1 MKRQISILL
10 PAFMLLLVLESS
22 LAWAKDHAPGVL
34 PPLFNGWKMEA
45 SSLKTSTDPA
55 AADAADPAVL
65 QEYGFNA
72 VESATYTRNG
82 RKMEIKAARFNDA
95 SGAYGA
101 FTFYVQP
108 QMGKADIG
116 DRAASS
122 NSRVLFYRGNILV
135 DAQLEQ
141 ITAMSAADL
150 RALAEVLPR
159 PHGSLAA
166 LPTLPGNL
174 PQQSR
179 LPNTERY
186 ILGPAALERLEIP
199 VPASLVDFSKGPE
212 VVSAK
217 YRSSSGES
225 TLTLIAYP
233 TPQIAAERLRAL
245 QAAFLPGVFK
255 RTGPILAVA
264 SGKIPLAEAESLLA
278 SVNYDANVTWNE
290 PAKPNPTEDR
300 AAFIVAEVLLVV
312 IFLAIALAIG
322 LAYGWLRVTVKRL
335 VRGRGQEPPEDVE
348 IIRLNLK

>member
-1 MKRQISILL
+1 MKRDISILL
-10 PAFMLLLVLESS
+10 PAVVFLPMLASS
-22 LAWAKDHAPGVL
+22 VAWAKEPGVL
-34 PPLFNGWKMEA
+34 PPLFNGWKLEQP
-45 SSLKTSTDPA
+45 SLKTSPDPA
-55 AADAADPAVL
+55 VADSADPAVL
-65 QEYGFNA
+65 KEYGFNA
-72 VESATYTRNG
+72 LETATYSRNG
-82 RKMEIKAARFNDA
+82 RKMEVRAARFNDA

-101 FTFYVQP
+101 FTYYLQP

-150 RALAEVLPR
+150 RALADALPR
-159 PHGSLAA
+159 PWGSLAT

-174 PQQSR
+174 PQQSQ

-186 ILGPAALERLEIP
+186 IVGPVALERLGVP
-199 VPASLVDFSKGPE
+199 VPATLVDFSKGPE
-212 VVSAK
+212 LACAK
-217 YRSSSGES
+217 YRTSTGES
-225 TLTLIAYP
+225 MLTLIAYP

-264 SGKIPLAEAESLLA
+264 SGRIPLSEAESLLA

-290 PAKPNPTEDR
+290 PAKPDPKEDR

-312 IFLAIALAIG
+312 IFLGIALVIG
-322 LAYGWLRVTVKRL
+322 LAYGWLRMTIRKLTRS
-335 VRGRGQEPPEDVE
+335 GNQGAPEDVE
-348 IIRLNLK
+348 IIRL

>member
-1 MKRQISILL
+1 
-10 PAFMLLLVLESS
+10 MLLLVLESS
-22 LAWAKDHAPGVL
+22 LAWAKEPGVL
-34 PPLFNGWKMEA
+34 PPLFNGWKMEQ
-45 SSLKTSTDPA
+45 SSFKTSTDPA
-55 AADAADPAVL
+55 AADAADPLVL

-72 VESATYTRNG
+72 MESATYSRNG
-82 RKMEIKAARFNDA
+82 RKMEVKAARFNDA

-101 FTFYVQP
+101 FTYYVQP

-150 RALAEVLPR
+150 RALAELLPR

-179 LPNTERY
+179 IPNTERY
-186 ILGPAALERLEIP
+186 ILGPEALERLGVP
-199 VPASLVDFSKGPE
+199 VTAGLVDFSKGPE

-217 YRSSSGES
+217 YHSSAGES

-233 TPQIAAERLRAL
+233 TPQIAAERLRGFETAL
-245 QAAFLPGVFK
+245 LPGVIK
-255 RTGPILAVA
+255 RTGPILAVV
-264 SGKIPLAEAESLLA
+264 SGKIPLPEAESLLA

-290 PAKPNPTEDR
+290 PTKPNPTEDR

-322 LAYGWLRVTVKRL
+322 LAYGWLRVTFKKL
-335 VRGRGQEPPEDVE
+335 VRGHGQEPPDDVE

>member
-1 MKRQISILL
+1 MKRQIFIFLLAIILL
-10 PAFMLLLVLESS
+10 LAFEPF
-22 LAWAKDHAPGVL
+22 LAWAKEPGVL
-34 PPLFNGWKMEA
+34 PAQFNGWKMEA
-45 SSLKTSTDPA
+45 TSLKTSTDPG
-55 AADAADPAVL
+55 AADAADPTVL
-65 QEYGFNA
+65 KEYGFDA
-72 VESATYTRNG
+72 VESATYSRNG
-82 RKMEIKAARFNDA
+82 RKMEIRAARFNDS

-101 FTFYVQP
+101 FTYYLQP
-108 QMGKADIG
+108 QMGKAEIG

-150 RALAEVLPR
+150 RALAEALPR

-174 PQQSR
+174 PHQSQ

-217 YRSSSGES
+217 YHSSTGES

-255 RTGPILAVA
+255 RTGPLLAVA
-264 SGKIPLAEAESLLA
+264 SGRIPLAEAESLLA
-278 SVNYDANVTWNE
+278 SVNYDADVTWNE
-290 PAKPNPTEDR
+290 PAKPNPTEDKG
-300 AAFIVAEVLLVV
+300 AFILAEILLVV
-312 IFLAIALAIG
+312 IFLGVALAIG
-322 LAYGWLRVTVKRL
+322 LAYGWLRVTLKRL
-335 VRGRGQEPPEDVE
+335 VRGRHADPHEDVE